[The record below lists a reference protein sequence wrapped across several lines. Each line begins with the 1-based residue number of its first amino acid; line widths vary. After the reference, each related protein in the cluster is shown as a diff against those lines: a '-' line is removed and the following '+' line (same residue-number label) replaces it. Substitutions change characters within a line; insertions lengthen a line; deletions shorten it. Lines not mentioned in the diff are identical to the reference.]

1 MIKLATLAKRVAGDT
16 FSNSSHWY
24 PRNTGVCSV
33 ARLLV
38 VQWLSMVFLL
48 GKRVFALQKKNMI
61 EFAC

>member
-33 ARLLV
+33 TRPIGSAMAKYGFSP
-38 VQWLSMVFLL
+38 WEKSICSS
-48 GKRVFALQKKNMI
+48 KK
-61 EFAC
+61 EHD